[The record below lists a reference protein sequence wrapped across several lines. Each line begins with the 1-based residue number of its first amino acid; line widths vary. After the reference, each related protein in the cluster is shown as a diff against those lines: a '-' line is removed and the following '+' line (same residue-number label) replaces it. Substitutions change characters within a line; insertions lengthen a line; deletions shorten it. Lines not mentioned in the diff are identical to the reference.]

1 MAFEIY
7 KTGWGES
14 RPIRGVLFDLDGLV
28 LDTEKL
34 YSRFWMEAC
43 HFYGFPMTYE
53 QSLGMRALNSQRG
66 EAKLKEYFGESVQY
80 LQLRDKRIEL
90 MESYVDQ
97 QGVDLKPGIRELL
110 SYLEENHIPAA
121 IASSSPVPRIRK
133 YLAFHGLDTR
143 FAALCSGRDV
153 PKGKPEPDIYLKAA
167 AELGLDPAACLALED
182 APAGIQSAHAAGCLT
197 VMVPDQDQPSEDTQA
212 LLYAKADSLADVIH
226 LLENLK

>member
-1 MAFEIY
+1 MAYEIY
-7 KTGWGES
+7 KPEWAEN
-14 RPIRGVLFDLDGLV
+14 RPIHGVLFDLDGLV

-43 HFYGFPMTYE
+43 HFYGYPMTYE
-53 QSLGMRALNSQRG
+53 QSLGMRALNAQRG
-66 EAKLKEYFGESVQY
+66 EALLKAYFGEGVVY

-90 MESYVDQ
+90 MEAYVDEF
-97 QGVDLKPGIRELL
+97 GVDLKPGIRELL
-110 SYLEENHIPAA
+110 AYLDEKGIPAA

-167 AELGLDPAACLALED
+167 AALGLEPRNCLALED
-182 APAGIQSAHAAGCLT
+182 APAGIQSAYRAGCLP
-197 VMVPDQDQPSEDTQA
+197 VMVPDQDQPNEETKA
-212 LLYAKADSLADVIH
+212 MLYAKADSLTDVIQ
-226 LLENLK
+226 LIR